1 MCISYT
7 HLIHDVPT
15 NVPMLYTGRFI
26 SGIGT
31 GMANAL
37 YLYTAA
43 PHQRAW
49 LASSGPILVS
59 LGVLGSYVLGT
70 SWHKLVAQA
79 RHKHVS
85 LVHKLVPGLAQSF
98 TPTWGALT
106 TWQCTA
112 AISIIPSILSL
123 ALVKFLPESL
133 AWLARHGHSN
143 EAKKSLLWLR
153 GPGISY
159 ENEYKEL
166 CGDASIER
174 RKKNSKIKLKTALL
188 LPNVW
193 KPFLILIIFFG
204 LQQLSGIYIILFY
217 AVNVLKEFGADIDGY
232 IGSIAIGLVR
242 LVASIINAFLAGHFG
257 RRPLACTSAI
267 GMTISSILVLL
278 MKYNNYF
285 LFIPKTLP
293 IICIGCH
300 VAFSMIRFLTLPW
313 VLSSELYLLRFR
325 GSLGRLTTDR
335 KLKFIVNC
343 FGRLYI

>member
-1 MCISYT
+1 MTGLTEKIEKKGPDQTFILNHAVHVEAQKPAESLKDDGNDILSDFGLSSFFMFDVSMMCISYT

-37 YLYTAA
+37 YLYVTETAA

-59 LGVLGSYVLGT
+59 LGV
-70 SWHKLVAQA
+70 
-79 RHKHVS
+79 
-85 LVHKLVPGLAQSF
+85 
-98 TPTWGALT
+98 
-106 TWQCTA
+106 
-112 AISIIPSILSL
+112 
-123 ALVKFLPESL
+123 LVKFLPESL

-325 GSLGRLTTDR
+325 GSLGRLTTGYFF
-335 KLKFIVNC
+335 LLTYTMCEYSN
-343 FGRLYI
+343 